1 MLGLQAFDI
10 ADRHGKPFWLLDIG
24 GGYPGFD
31 GTESE
36 CGADVPADKRPLSLV
51 GIAEQLNPALDR

>member
-1 MLGLQAFDI
+1 M
-10 ADRHGKPFWLLDIG
+10 FWFLDIG

-31 GTESE
+31 GSESV
-36 CGADVPADKRPLSLV
+36 CGPDAPADKRPLSLV